1 MDGFN
6 ERLRAA
12 RRQSQVTQDALGAEL
27 GVTKQAVSNWERGI
41 DEPDIEKIRQMASF
55 MRVSTD
61 FLLGGEQSLAERVE
75 EPTKRL
81 KADGVGSKRPDSFK
95 PAFIPGSELVG
106 DSNFPIYGAAAGGVT
121 GHLIIDYNPIQYV
134 RWPSI
139 LAGVVGAYG
148 IRVDGESM
156 VPAFRPGDFA
166 LVHPHALPE
175 AETDVILFDHDPKT
189 GDAEALI
196 KRLVGVTEKV
206 WKLEQ
211 YNPAKKFNTDR
222 ADWPICHRVV
232 GRYDRRR

>member
-1 MDGFN
+1 MDRQGIGPTELARLSGKTKQDISRWAN
-6 ERLRAA
+6 GERQLQAPIA
-12 RRQSQVTQDALGAEL
+12 AEL
-27 GVTKQAVSNWERGI
+27 AHHLSCQPEELLYPGKPQSN
-41 DEPDIEKIRQMASF
+41 PDAFR
-55 MRVSTD
+55 
-61 FLLGGEQSLAERVE
+61 
-75 EPTKRL
+75 PTL
-81 KADGVGSKRPDSFK
+81 
-95 PAFIPGSELVG
+95 IPGSELVG
-106 DSNFPIYGAAAGGVT
+106 ESNFPIYGAAAGGAA

-139 LAGVVGAYG
+139 LAGVRGAYG

-175 AETDVILFDHDPKT
+175 SETDVILFDHDPKT

-196 KRLVGVTEKV
+196 KRLIGVTEKV

-211 YNPAKKFNTDR
+211 YNPAKKFTADR